1 MLNVNP
7 SNAGM
12 SALATRPLPCGTP
25 AAPCA
30 TSTED
35 AVGPHVEIYLLS
47 PFRVFAND
55 RAIEDWPN
63 GKGKA
68 IFKYLATHRGQ
79 PVPREVLMGVFW
91 PDSDQNAARNNLNV
105 AMYGL
110 RKALARADPGF
121 SFVLFRRGCYAF
133 NPALRVWVDAEAFEA
148 CVHRAQSVERQ
159 AGMAA
164 AVAEYRVA
172 QATYHSAL
180 LVDDRYEDW
189 LIPQRQSLQDRYL
202 KVLGRLGSHY
212 FAQQD
217 FEACAA
223 MTGKMLEVD
232 NCNEEAHRLLMRC
245 HSRMD
250 HTHLALRQYH
260 FCVDALAREL
270 NLIPSPQTVAL
281 FQQIR
286 HREPV

>member
-7 SNAGM
+7 PNAGM
-12 SALATRPLPCGTP
+12 PALTTRPVPCG
-25 AAPCA
+25 APGA
-30 TSTED
+30 TLTED
-35 AVGPHVEIYLLS
+35 TLAPHVEIYLLG

-91 PDSDQNAARNNLNV
+91 PDADQHAARNNLNV
-105 AMYGL
+105 ALYGL
-110 RKALARADPGF
+110 RKVLAPADPGF
-121 SFVLFRRGCYAF
+121 SFVLFRRGCYAL
-133 NPALRVWVDAEAFEA
+133 NPGLRVWVDAEAFEA
-148 CVHRAQSVERQ
+148 CVHQAQSIERQ
-159 AGMAA
+159 RGMAA

-172 QATYHSAL
+172 RATYHSAL
-180 LVDDRYEDW
+180 LVDDRYEGW
-189 LIPQRQSLQDRYL
+189 LIPQRQSLQERYL
-202 KVLGRLGSHY
+202 KVLGRLGAHY
-212 FAQQD
+212 FAEQD

-245 HSRMD
+245 HSRMG